1 MPMEKT
7 TESAPVAARMRGV
20 DPETASAAGRALG
33 SIKTAKKAE
42 AARRNGLLAK
52 DGGRPLKPL
61 LEIPCTCRVAD
72 PAVAAGLEGHKTYC
86 LRGQAIKRRQKAGK
100 L

>member
-1 MPMEKT
+1 MP
-7 TESAPVAARMRGV
+7 TETQTAKRGSGERIRDP

-33 SIKTAKKAE
+33 SIKTEKKAE

-52 DGGRPLKPL
+52 NGGRPLKPL
-61 LEIPCTCRVAD
+61 LEIPCTCRAAD
-72 PAVAAGLEGHKTYC
+72 PTVAAGLEGHKTYC
-86 LRGQAIKRRQKAGK
+86 LRFQAIKRRQKAGK